1 MKKLLSVILA
11 LALMMSLALP
21 LAAQGEI
28 LEEND
33 VMMNRVM
40 DAVKTYLEEYNETH
54 NFAAILTTSGTTNAV
69 IVGNPALNITK
80 EILEGLNSEYVKS
93 RNSSTKDE

>member
-1 MKKLLSVILA
+1 MINFNVPPYIGKEQDYIKQAIESHKICGDGEFTKKCSAWLEDRFKAQKA
-11 LALMMSLALP
+11 L
-21 LAAQGEI
+21 
-28 LEEND
+28 
-33 VMMNRVM
+33 
-40 DAVKTYLEEYNETH
+40 
-54 NFAAILTTSGTTNAV
+54 LTTSGTTNAV